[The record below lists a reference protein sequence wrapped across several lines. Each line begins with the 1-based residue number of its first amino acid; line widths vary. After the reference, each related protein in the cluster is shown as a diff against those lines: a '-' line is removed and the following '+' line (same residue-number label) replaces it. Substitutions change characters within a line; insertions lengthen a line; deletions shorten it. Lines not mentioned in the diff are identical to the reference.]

1 MKTGVA
7 KKELNIDKYRHV
19 LLNRKKIDVT
29 KSTIRSYYG
38 HQARRSY
45 TEKCTKTALSGNDDK
60 VFICDDNVQTCYL
73 L

>member
-7 KKELNIDKYRHV
+7 KKELNIDKCRHV
-19 LLNRKKIDVT
+19 LLNRKKVDVT
-29 KSTIRSYYG
+29 KLTIRSYG
-38 HQARRSY
+38 HQLY

-60 VFICDDNVQTCYL
+60 VFICDDNVHTCYL